1 MAEIKFEIKET
12 TGILSESAKGWKKEL
27 NLISW
32 NDKEAKYDIREW
44 DAEHKKMGKGVTLS
58 LDEYKLLVT
67 FENGEVELFDMN
79 PYLDKGIF
87 RELKD
92 LSLFKSAK
100 VNFDTVE
107 WQNEADIDPETLYED
122 GILFREFESPSLRQN

>member
-1 MAEIKFEIKET
+1 MYLSVKEV
-12 TGILSESAKGWKKEL
+12 KP
-27 NLISW
+27 
-32 NDKEAKYDIREW
+32 
-44 DAEHKKMGKGVTLS
+44 
-58 LDEYKLLVT
+58 LDEYKLLLT
-67 FENGEVELFDMN
+67 FENGEVKLFDMN

-107 WQNEADIDPETLYED
+107 WQNDADIDPETLYED
-122 GILFREFESPSLRQN
+122 SIPYNM

>member
-1 MAEIKFEIKET
+1 MYLSVKEV
-12 TGILSESAKGWKKEL
+12 KP
-27 NLISW
+27 
-32 NDKEAKYDIREW
+32 
-44 DAEHKKMGKGVTLS
+44 

-67 FENGEVELFDMN
+67 FENGEVKLFDMN

-122 GILFREFESPSLRQN
+122 SIPYNM